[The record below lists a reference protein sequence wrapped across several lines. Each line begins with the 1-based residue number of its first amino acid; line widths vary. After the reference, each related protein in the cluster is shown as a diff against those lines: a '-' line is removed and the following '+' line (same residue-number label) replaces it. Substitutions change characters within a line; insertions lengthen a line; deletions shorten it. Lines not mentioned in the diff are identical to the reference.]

1 MISAKKYV
9 PHWSQQVSVIKK
21 VKNTVPWTYLI
32 EDLNGEEII
41 GTFCERE
48 LQKTNL
54 KEFRIKKVIKT
65 KSKDYMLKGKVAIYF
80 LTVGLKKR

>member
-21 VKNTVPWTYLI
+21 VKNTVLWTYLI

-65 KSKDYMLKGKVAIYF
+65 KSKDYMLNGKVAIYF

>member
-9 PHWSQQVSVIKK
+9 PHWSRQVSVIKK
-21 VKNTVPWTYLI
+21 VKNTVLWTYLI

-65 KSKDYMLKGKVAIYF
+65 KSKDYMLNGKVATYF

>member
-1 MISAKKYV
+1 MISAKKYI

-65 KSKDYMLKGKVAIYF
+65 KSKDYMLNGKVAIYF

>member
-1 MISAKKYV
+1 MISAKKTV

-65 KSKDYMLKGKVAIYF
+65 KSKDYMLNGKVAIYF

>member
-65 KSKDYMLKGKVAIYF
+65 KSKDYMLNGEVAIYF

>member
-9 PHWSQQVSVIKK
+9 PHWSRQVSVIKK
-21 VKNTVPWTYLI
+21 VKNTVLWTYLI

-65 KSKDYMLKGKVAIYF
+65 KSKDYMLNGKVAIYF